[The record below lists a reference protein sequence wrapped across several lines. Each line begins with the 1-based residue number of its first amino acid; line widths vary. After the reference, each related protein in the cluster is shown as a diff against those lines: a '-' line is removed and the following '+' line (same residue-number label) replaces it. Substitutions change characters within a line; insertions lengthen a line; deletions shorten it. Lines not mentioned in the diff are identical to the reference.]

1 MSQLSQSV
9 YDFVLP
15 VVCNVHSIV
24 IVIVICIT
32 TLNRVPSA
40 FCFFRCPPCKTFT
53 PVLKHF
59 YGVCKQN
66 NVEIIFVSS
75 DKSIQSFQE
84 YFGTMPW
91 LALPMTSQSA
101 AYAKNL
107 SSRLSIRSI
116 PQLIVLD
123 QHGNY
128 ITNNGQSQVA
138 NAAHDIGASLQLIQS
153 WKSAQATHIDKVNF
167 GMVSSIFSKVKEGYN
182 YVTGS
187 GTSGKAERDRKMNC
201 CETGACSTSR
211 QEHANGAATV
221 SSGGSNSIA
230 NLELDLVAYTILA
243 FFQEAATRLK
253 KFPNEETQMKLIR
266 PLINVEAS
274 SKHSDDY
281 IVPISLEEHRS
292 FLLKE
297 QILALEDTVSRVSE
311 ERSTSITSK
320 EVQDHLRAL
329 GANQFSGITS
339 NLDVQKELK
348 DHMNVM
354 NEEARTAF
362 ARSVLWSEMRW
373 MKQETKM
380 DNGLVDFIETKR
392 PLHKTGDGQEMD
404 RKDLLEFCA
413 LCSAVVKLDE
423 VEEHLKSGKDVFA
436 SDAEFLI
443 DDRSTAPQRILQL
456 QQTMLCAIGFEPTF
470 GGEELHRIMTTS
482 EGRDE
487 EVEGALASY
496 LMTMQVVA
504 KEAMDGGSMNEGL
517 TDKHEGGVTKIV
529 SVKYSEKTMSRNA
542 NGEEIIVGDDAPTH
556 ARMEQ
561 QSEEQQKMQLKMAAQ
576 AASMQQSILD
586 KIILMSEI
594 DRNEQL
600 TKARKAHDLFL
611 RDAMALPPGPQRVE
625 FLQNVSS
632 EQQKLMLIHKLWESR
647 LSE

>member
-1 MSQLSQSV
+1 
-9 YDFVLP
+9 
-15 VVCNVHSIV
+15 
-24 IVIVICIT
+24 
-32 TLNRVPSA
+32 
-40 FCFFRCPPCKTFT
+40 
-53 PVLKHF
+53 
-59 YGVCKQN
+59 
-66 NVEIIFVSS
+66 
-75 DKSIQSFQE
+75 
-84 YFGTMPW
+84 MPW
-91 LALPMTSQSA
+91 LALPMTSQTA
-101 AYAKNL
+101 VYASNL
-107 SSRLSIRSI
+107 SSRLSVRSI
-116 PQLIVLD
+116 PQLVVLD
-123 QHGNY
+123 KHGNY
-128 ITNNGQSQVA
+128 ITNNGKSLVA
-138 NAAHDIGASLQLIQS
+138 NAANDIGASLQLIQS
-153 WKSAQATHIDKVNF
+153 WKSAQVTPIDKVNF
-167 GMVSSIFSKVKEGYN
+167 GMVSSIFSKVKDSYN

-187 GTSGKAERDRKMNC
+187 GISGMVEKDSKMNC
-201 CETGACSTSR
+201 NETSTCSTSC
-211 QEHANGAATV
+211 QEHANGAARG
-221 SSGGSNSIA
+221 SSGGSNSIDK
-230 NLELDLVAYTILA
+230 LELDLVAYTILA

-253 KFPNEETQMKLIR
+253 KFPDAETQIKLIR
-266 PLINVEAS
+266 PLNNVEAS

-281 IVPISLEEHRS
+281 VVPTSLEEHRS
-292 FLLKE
+292 YLLKE
-297 QILALEDTVSRVSE
+297 QILALDDTVSKVSE
-311 ERSTSITSK
+311 ERSDSITSR

-339 NLDVQKELK
+339 DLDVQKTLK

-380 DNGLVDFIETKR
+380 DNGLIDFIETKR

-413 LCSAVVKLDE
+413 LCSAVVKLEE

-456 QQTMLCAIGFEPTF
+456 QRAMLCAIGFEPTF
-470 GGEELHRIMTTS
+470 GGEELHRIMTS
-482 EGRDE
+482 EGTDE

-496 LMTMQVVA
+496 LMTIQVVA
-504 KEAMDGGSMNEGL
+504 KKAMDGGNMNEGM

-542 NGEEIIVGDDAPTH
+542 NGKEMIVGDDAPTH

-576 AASMQQSILD
+576 AASMQQKILD
-586 KIILMSEI
+586 EFMSMSER

-611 RDAMALPPGPQRVE
+611 QDAMALPPGPQRIE
-625 FLQNVSS
+625 FLQNISS
-632 EQQKLMLIHKLWESR
+632 EQQKLLLIHKLWESR

>member
-1 MSQLSQSV
+1 
-9 YDFVLP
+9 
-15 VVCNVHSIV
+15 
-24 IVIVICIT
+24 
-32 TLNRVPSA
+32 
-40 FCFFRCPPCKTFT
+40 
-53 PVLKHF
+53 
-59 YGVCKQN
+59 
-66 NVEIIFVSS
+66 
-75 DKSIQSFQE
+75 
-84 YFGTMPW
+84 MPW
-91 LALPMTSQSA
+91 LALPMTSQTA
-101 AYAKNL
+101 AYASNL
-107 SSRLSIRSI
+107 SSRLSVRSI
-116 PQLIVLD
+116 PQLVVLD
-123 QHGNY
+123 KHGNY
-128 ITNNGQSQVA
+128 ITNNGKSLVA
-138 NAAHDIGASLQLIQS
+138 NAANDIGASLQLIQS
-153 WKSAQATHIDKVNF
+153 WKSAQVTPIDKVNF
-167 GMVSSIFSKVKEGYN
+167 GMVSSIFSKVKDSYN

-187 GTSGKAERDRKMNC
+187 GISGMVEKDSKMNC
-201 CETGACSTSR
+201 NETSTCSTSC
-211 QEHANGAATV
+211 QEHANGAARG
-221 SSGGSNSIA
+221 SSGGSNSIDK
-230 NLELDLVAYTILA
+230 LELDLVAYTILA

-253 KFPNEETQMKLIR
+253 KFPDAETQIKLIR
-266 PLINVEAS
+266 PLNNVEAS

-281 IVPISLEEHRS
+281 VVPTSLEEHRS
-292 FLLKE
+292 YLLKE
-297 QILALEDTVSRVSE
+297 QILALDDTVSKVSE
-311 ERSTSITSK
+311 ERSDSITSR

-339 NLDVQKELK
+339 DLDVQKTLK

-380 DNGLVDFIETKR
+380 DNGIIDFIETKR

-413 LCSAVVKLDE
+413 LCSAVVKLEE

-456 QQTMLCAIGFEPTF
+456 QRAMLCAIGFEPTF
-470 GGEELHRIMTTS
+470 GGEELHRIMTS
-482 EGRDE
+482 EGTDE

-496 LMTMQVVA
+496 LMTIQVVA
-504 KEAMDGGSMNEGL
+504 KKAMDGGNMNEGM

-542 NGEEIIVGDDAPTH
+542 NGKEMIVGDDAPTH

-576 AASMQQSILD
+576 AASMQQKILD
-586 KIILMSEI
+586 EFMSMSER

-611 RDAMALPPGPQRVE
+611 QDAMALPPGPQRIE
-625 FLQNVSS
+625 FLQNISS
-632 EQQKLMLIHKLWESR
+632 EQQKLLLIHKLWESR

>member
-1 MSQLSQSV
+1 
-9 YDFVLP
+9 
-15 VVCNVHSIV
+15 
-24 IVIVICIT
+24 
-32 TLNRVPSA
+32 
-40 FCFFRCPPCKTFT
+40 
-53 PVLKHF
+53 
-59 YGVCKQN
+59 
-66 NVEIIFVSS
+66 
-75 DKSIQSFQE
+75 
-84 YFGTMPW
+84 MPW
-91 LALPMTSQSA
+91 LALPMTSQTA
-101 AYAKNL
+101 AYASNL
-107 SSRLSIRSI
+107 SSRLSVRSI
-116 PQLIVLD
+116 PQLVVLD
-123 QHGNY
+123 KHGNY
-128 ITNNGQSQVA
+128 ITNNGKSLVA
-138 NAAHDIGASLQLIQS
+138 NAANDIGASLQLIQS
-153 WKSAQATHIDKVNF
+153 WKSAQVTPIDKVNF
-167 GMVSSIFSKVKEGYN
+167 GMVSSIFSKVKDSYN

-187 GTSGKAERDRKMNC
+187 GISGMVEKDSKMNC
-201 CETGACSTSR
+201 NETSTCSTSC
-211 QEHANGAATV
+211 QEHANGAARG
-221 SSGGSNSIA
+221 SSGGSNSIDK
-230 NLELDLVAYTILA
+230 LELDLVAYTILA

-253 KFPNEETQMKLIR
+253 KFPDAETQIKLIR
-266 PLINVEAS
+266 PLNNVEAS

-281 IVPISLEEHRS
+281 VVPTSLEEHRS
-292 FLLKE
+292 YLLKE
-297 QILALEDTVSRVSE
+297 QILALDDTVSKVSE
-311 ERSTSITSK
+311 ERSDSITSR

-339 NLDVQKELK
+339 DLDVQKTLK

-380 DNGLVDFIETKR
+380 DNGIIDFIETKR

-413 LCSAVVKLDE
+413 LCSAVVKLEE

-456 QQTMLCAIGFEPTF
+456 QRAMLCAIGFEPTF
-470 GGEELHRIMTTS
+470 GGEELHRIMTS
-482 EGRDE
+482 EGTDE

-496 LMTMQVVA
+496 LMTIQVVA
-504 KEAMDGGSMNEGL
+504 KKAMDGGNMNEGM

-542 NGEEIIVGDDAPTH
+542 NGKEMIVGDDAPTH

-561 QSEEQQKMQLKMAAQ
+561 QSEEQQKKQLKMAAQ
-576 AASMQQSILD
+576 AASMQQKILD
-586 KIILMSEI
+586 EFMSMSER

-611 RDAMALPPGPQRVE
+611 QDAMALPPGPQRIE
-625 FLQNVSS
+625 FLQNISS
-632 EQQKLMLIHKLWESR
+632 EQQKLLLIHKLWESR

>member
-1 MSQLSQSV
+1 
-9 YDFVLP
+9 
-15 VVCNVHSIV
+15 
-24 IVIVICIT
+24 
-32 TLNRVPSA
+32 
-40 FCFFRCPPCKTFT
+40 
-53 PVLKHF
+53 
-59 YGVCKQN
+59 
-66 NVEIIFVSS
+66 
-75 DKSIQSFQE
+75 
-84 YFGTMPW
+84 MPW
-91 LALPMTSQSA
+91 LALPMTSQTA
-101 AYAKNL
+101 VYASNL
-107 SSRLSIRSI
+107 SSRLSVRSI
-116 PQLIVLD
+116 PQLVVLD
-123 QHGNY
+123 KHGNY
-128 ITNNGQSQVA
+128 ITNNGKSLVA
-138 NAAHDIGASLQLIQS
+138 NAANDIGASLQLIQS
-153 WKSAQATHIDKVNF
+153 WKSAQVTPIDKVNF
-167 GMVSSIFSKVKEGYN
+167 GMVSSIFSKVKDSYN

-187 GTSGKAERDRKMNC
+187 GISGMVEKDSKMNC
-201 CETGACSTSR
+201 NETSTCSTSC
-211 QEHANGAATV
+211 QEHANGAARG
-221 SSGGSNSIA
+221 SSGGSNSIDK
-230 NLELDLVAYTILA
+230 LELDLVAYTILA

-253 KFPNEETQMKLIR
+253 KFPDAETQIKLIR
-266 PLINVEAS
+266 PLNNVEAS

-281 IVPISLEEHRS
+281 VVPTSLEEHRS
-292 FLLKE
+292 YLLKE
-297 QILALEDTVSRVSE
+297 QILALDDTVSKVSE
-311 ERSTSITSK
+311 ERSDSITSR

-339 NLDVQKELK
+339 DLDVQKTLK

-380 DNGLVDFIETKR
+380 DNGIIDFIETKR
-392 PLHKTGDGQEMD
+392 PLNKTGDGQEMD

-413 LCSAVVKLDE
+413 LCSAVVKLEE

-456 QQTMLCAIGFEPTF
+456 QRAMLCAIGFEPTF
-470 GGEELHRIMTTS
+470 GGEELHRIMTS
-482 EGRDE
+482 EGTDE

-496 LMTMQVVA
+496 LMTIQVVA
-504 KEAMDGGSMNEGL
+504 KKAMDGGNMNEGM

-542 NGEEIIVGDDAPTH
+542 NGKEMIVGDDAPTH

-576 AASMQQSILD
+576 AASMQQKILD
-586 KIILMSEI
+586 EFMSMSER

-611 RDAMALPPGPQRVE
+611 QDAMALPPGPQRIE
-625 FLQNVSS
+625 FLQNISS
-632 EQQKLMLIHKLWESR
+632 EQQKLLLIHKLWESR

>member
-1 MSQLSQSV
+1 
-9 YDFVLP
+9 
-15 VVCNVHSIV
+15 
-24 IVIVICIT
+24 
-32 TLNRVPSA
+32 
-40 FCFFRCPPCKTFT
+40 
-53 PVLKHF
+53 
-59 YGVCKQN
+59 
-66 NVEIIFVSS
+66 
-75 DKSIQSFQE
+75 
-84 YFGTMPW
+84 MPW
-91 LALPMTSQSA
+91 LALPMTSQTA
-101 AYAKNL
+101 VYASNL
-107 SSRLSIRSI
+107 SSRLSVRSI
-116 PQLIVLD
+116 PQLVVLD
-123 QHGNY
+123 KHGNY
-128 ITNNGQSQVA
+128 ITNNGKSLVA
-138 NAAHDIGASLQLIQS
+138 NAANDIGASLQLIQS
-153 WKSAQATHIDKVNF
+153 WKSAQVTPIDKVNF
-167 GMVSSIFSKVKEGYN
+167 GMVSSIFSKVKDSYN

-187 GTSGKAERDRKMNC
+187 GTSGMVEKDSKMNC
-201 CETGACSTSR
+201 NETSTCSTSC
-211 QEHANGAATV
+211 QEHANGAARG
-221 SSGGSNSIA
+221 SSGGSNSIDK
-230 NLELDLVAYTILA
+230 LELDLVAYTILA

-253 KFPNEETQMKLIR
+253 KFPDAETQIKLIR
-266 PLINVEAS
+266 PLNNVEAS

-281 IVPISLEEHRS
+281 VVPTSLEEHRS
-292 FLLKE
+292 YLLKE
-297 QILALEDTVSRVSE
+297 QILALDDTVSKVSE
-311 ERSTSITSK
+311 ERSDSITSR

-339 NLDVQKELK
+339 DLDVQKTLK

-380 DNGLVDFIETKR
+380 DNGIIDFIETKR

-413 LCSAVVKLDE
+413 LCSAVVKLEE

-456 QQTMLCAIGFEPTF
+456 QRAMLCAIGFEPTF
-470 GGEELHRIMTTS
+470 GGEELHRIMTS
-482 EGRDE
+482 EGTDE

-496 LMTMQVVA
+496 LMTIQVVA
-504 KEAMDGGSMNEGL
+504 KKAMDGGNMNEGM

-542 NGEEIIVGDDAPTH
+542 NGKEMIVGDDAPTH

-561 QSEEQQKMQLKMAAQ
+561 QSEEQQKKQLKMAAQ
-576 AASMQQSILD
+576 AASMQQKILD
-586 KIILMSEI
+586 EFMSMSER

-611 RDAMALPPGPQRVE
+611 QDAMALPPGPQRIE
-625 FLQNVSS
+625 FLQNISS
-632 EQQKLMLIHKLWESR
+632 EQQKLLLIHKLWESR

>member
-1 MSQLSQSV
+1 
-9 YDFVLP
+9 
-15 VVCNVHSIV
+15 
-24 IVIVICIT
+24 
-32 TLNRVPSA
+32 
-40 FCFFRCPPCKTFT
+40 
-53 PVLKHF
+53 
-59 YGVCKQN
+59 
-66 NVEIIFVSS
+66 
-75 DKSIQSFQE
+75 
-84 YFGTMPW
+84 MPW
-91 LALPMTSQSA
+91 LALPMTSQTA
-101 AYAKNL
+101 AYASNL
-107 SSRLSIRSI
+107 SSRLSVRSI
-116 PQLIVLD
+116 PQLVVLD
-123 QHGNY
+123 KHGNY
-128 ITNNGQSQVA
+128 ITNNGKSLVA
-138 NAAHDIGASLQLIQS
+138 NAANDIGASLQLIQS
-153 WKSAQATHIDKVNF
+153 WKSAQVTPIDKVNF
-167 GMVSSIFSKVKEGYN
+167 GMVSSIFSKVKDSYN

-187 GTSGKAERDRKMNC
+187 GISGMVEKDSKMNC
-201 CETGACSTSR
+201 NETSTCSTSC
-211 QEHANGAATV
+211 QEHANGAARG
-221 SSGGSNSIA
+221 SSGGSNSIDK
-230 NLELDLVAYTILA
+230 LELDLVAYTILA

-253 KFPNEETQMKLIR
+253 KFPDAETQIKLIR
-266 PLINVEAS
+266 PLNNVEAS

-281 IVPISLEEHRS
+281 VVPTSLEEHRS
-292 FLLKE
+292 YLLKE
-297 QILALEDTVSRVSE
+297 QILALDDTVSKVSE
-311 ERSTSITSK
+311 ERSDSITSR

-339 NLDVQKELK
+339 DLDVQKTLK

-380 DNGLVDFIETKR
+380 DNGIIDFIETKR
-392 PLHKTGDGQEMD
+392 PLNKTGDGQEMD

-413 LCSAVVKLDE
+413 LCSAVVKLEE

-456 QQTMLCAIGFEPTF
+456 QRAMLCAIGFEPTF
-470 GGEELHRIMTTS
+470 GGEELHRIMTS
-482 EGRDE
+482 EGTDE

-496 LMTMQVVA
+496 LMTIQVVA
-504 KEAMDGGSMNEGL
+504 KKAMDGGNMNEGM

-542 NGEEIIVGDDAPTH
+542 NGKEMIVGDDAPTH

-576 AASMQQSILD
+576 AASMQQKILD
-586 KIILMSEI
+586 EFMSMSER

-611 RDAMALPPGPQRVE
+611 QDAMALPPGPQRIE
-625 FLQNVSS
+625 FLQNISS
-632 EQQKLMLIHKLWESR
+632 EQQKLLLIHKLWESR

>member
-1 MSQLSQSV
+1 
-9 YDFVLP
+9 
-15 VVCNVHSIV
+15 
-24 IVIVICIT
+24 
-32 TLNRVPSA
+32 
-40 FCFFRCPPCKTFT
+40 
-53 PVLKHF
+53 
-59 YGVCKQN
+59 
-66 NVEIIFVSS
+66 
-75 DKSIQSFQE
+75 
-84 YFGTMPW
+84 MPW
-91 LALPMTSQSA
+91 LALPMTSQTA
-101 AYAKNL
+101 VYASNL
-107 SSRLSIRSI
+107 SSRLSVRSI
-116 PQLIVLD
+116 PQLVVLD
-123 QHGNY
+123 KHGNY
-128 ITNNGQSQVA
+128 ITNNGKSLVA
-138 NAAHDIGASLQLIQS
+138 NATHDIGASLQLIQS
-153 WKSAQATHIDKVNF
+153 WKSAQVTPIDKVNF
-167 GMVSSIFSKVKEGYN
+167 GMVSSIFSKVKDSYN

-187 GTSGKAERDRKMNC
+187 GISGMVEKDSKMNC
-201 CETGACSTSR
+201 NETSTCSTSC
-211 QEHANGAATV
+211 QEHANGAARG
-221 SSGGSNSIA
+221 SSGGSNSIDK
-230 NLELDLVAYTILA
+230 LELDLVAYTILA

-253 KFPNEETQMKLIR
+253 KFPDAETQIKLIR
-266 PLINVEAS
+266 PLNNVEAS

-281 IVPISLEEHRS
+281 VVPTSLEEHRS
-292 FLLKE
+292 YLLKE
-297 QILALEDTVSRVSE
+297 QIVALDDTVSKVSE
-311 ERSTSITSK
+311 ERSDSITSR

-339 NLDVQKELK
+339 DLDVQKTLK

-380 DNGLVDFIETKR
+380 DNGIIDFIETKR

-413 LCSAVVKLDE
+413 LCSAVVKLEE

-456 QQTMLCAIGFEPTF
+456 QRAMLCAIGFEPTF
-470 GGEELHRIMTTS
+470 GGEELHRIMTS
-482 EGRDE
+482 EGTDE

-496 LMTMQVVA
+496 LMTIQVVA
-504 KEAMDGGSMNEGL
+504 KKAMDGGNMNEGM

-542 NGEEIIVGDDAPTH
+542 NGKEMIVGDDAPTH

-576 AASMQQSILD
+576 AASMQQKILD
-586 KIILMSEI
+586 EFMSMSER

-611 RDAMALPPGPQRVE
+611 QDAMALPPGPQRIE
-625 FLQNVSS
+625 FLQNISS
-632 EQQKLMLIHKLWESR
+632 EQQKLLLIHKLWESR

>member
-1 MSQLSQSV
+1 MSS
-9 YDFVLP
+9 
-15 VVCNVHSIV
+15 
-24 IVIVICIT
+24 
-32 TLNRVPSA
+32 
-40 FCFFRCPPCKTFT
+40 FCFFRCPPCKAFT

-66 NVEIIFVSS
+66 NVEIIFISS
-75 DKSIQSFQE
+75 DKSVQSFQE

-91 LALPMTSQSA
+91 LALPMTSQTA
-101 AYAKNL
+101 AYASNL
-107 SSRLSIRSI
+107 SSRLSVRSI
-116 PQLIVLD
+116 PQLVVLD
-123 QHGNY
+123 KHGNY
-128 ITNNGQSQVA
+128 ITNNGKSLVA
-138 NAAHDIGASLQLIQS
+138 NAANDIGASLQLIQS
-153 WKSAQATHIDKVNF
+153 WKSAQVTPIDKVNF
-167 GMVSSIFSKVKEGYN
+167 GMVSSIFSKVKDSYN

-187 GTSGKAERDRKMNC
+187 GISGMVEKDSKMNC
-201 CETGACSTSR
+201 NETSTCSTSC
-211 QEHANGAATV
+211 QEHANGAARG
-221 SSGGSNSIA
+221 SSGGSNSIDK
-230 NLELDLVAYTILA
+230 LELDLVAYTILA

-253 KFPNEETQMKLIR
+253 KFPDAETQIKLIR
-266 PLINVEAS
+266 PLNNVEAS

-281 IVPISLEEHRS
+281 VVPTSLEEHRS
-292 FLLKE
+292 YLLKE
-297 QILALEDTVSRVSE
+297 QILALDDTVSKVSE
-311 ERSTSITSK
+311 ERSDSITSR

-339 NLDVQKELK
+339 DLDVQKTLK

-380 DNGLVDFIETKR
+380 DNGIIDFIETKR

-413 LCSAVVKLDE
+413 LCSAVVKLEE

-456 QQTMLCAIGFEPTF
+456 QRAMLCAIGFEPTF
-470 GGEELHRIMTTS
+470 GGEELHRIMTS
-482 EGRDE
+482 EGTDE

-496 LMTMQVVA
+496 LMTIQVVA
-504 KEAMDGGSMNEGL
+504 KKAMDGGNMNEGM

-542 NGEEIIVGDDAPTH
+542 NGKEMIVGDDAPTH

-576 AASMQQSILD
+576 AASMQQKILD
-586 KIILMSEI
+586 EFMSMSER

-611 RDAMALPPGPQRVE
+611 QDAMALPPGPQRIE
-625 FLQNVSS
+625 FLQNISS
-632 EQQKLMLIHKLWESR
+632 EQQKLLLIHKLWESR

>member
-1 MSQLSQSV
+1 
-9 YDFVLP
+9 
-15 VVCNVHSIV
+15 
-24 IVIVICIT
+24 
-32 TLNRVPSA
+32 
-40 FCFFRCPPCKTFT
+40 
-53 PVLKHF
+53 
-59 YGVCKQN
+59 
-66 NVEIIFVSS
+66 
-75 DKSIQSFQE
+75 
-84 YFGTMPW
+84 MPW
-91 LALPMTSQSA
+91 LALPMTSQTA
-101 AYAKNL
+101 VYASNL
-107 SSRLSIRSI
+107 SSRLSVRSI
-116 PQLIVLD
+116 PQLVVLD
-123 QHGNY
+123 KHGNY
-128 ITNNGQSQVA
+128 ITNNGKSLVA
-138 NAAHDIGASLQLIQS
+138 NAANDIGASLQLIQS
-153 WKSAQATHIDKVNF
+153 WKSAQVTPIDKVNF
-167 GMVSSIFSKVKEGYN
+167 GMVSSIFSKVKDSYN

-187 GTSGKAERDRKMNC
+187 GISGMVEKDSKMNC
-201 CETGACSTSR
+201 NETSTCSTSC
-211 QEHANGAATV
+211 QEHANGAARG
-221 SSGGSNSIA
+221 SSGGSNSIDK
-230 NLELDLVAYTILA
+230 LELDLVAYTILA

-253 KFPNEETQMKLIR
+253 KFPDAETQIKLIR
-266 PLINVEAS
+266 PLNNVEAS

-281 IVPISLEEHRS
+281 VVPTSLEEHRS
-292 FLLKE
+292 YLLKE
-297 QILALEDTVSRVSE
+297 QILALDDTVSKVSE
-311 ERSTSITSK
+311 ERSDSITSR

-339 NLDVQKELK
+339 DLDVQKTLK

-362 ARSVLWSEMRW
+362 ARSVLWSEMCW

-380 DNGLVDFIETKR
+380 DNGLIDFIETKR

-413 LCSAVVKLDE
+413 LCSAVVKLEE

-456 QQTMLCAIGFEPTF
+456 QRAMLCAIGFEPTF
-470 GGEELHRIMTTS
+470 GGEELHRIMTS
-482 EGRDE
+482 EGTDE

-496 LMTMQVVA
+496 LMTIQVVA
-504 KEAMDGGSMNEGL
+504 KKAMDGGNMNEGM

-542 NGEEIIVGDDAPTH
+542 NGKEMIVGDDAPTH

-576 AASMQQSILD
+576 AASMQQKILD
-586 KIILMSEI
+586 EFMSMSER

-611 RDAMALPPGPQRVE
+611 QDAMALPPGPQRIE
-625 FLQNVSS
+625 FLQNISS
-632 EQQKLMLIHKLWESR
+632 EQQKLLLIHKLWESR